1 MEKYVEKLVEY
12 LIGIVGESANP
23 EHIEKNIKLYASD
36 YAYHNFQLTPQ
47 KRFEVVEKAI
57 KEYKEL

>member
-12 LIGIVGESANP
+12 LIGIVGKSANP
-23 EHIEKNIKLYASD
+23 TKIENDIELYASY
-36 YAYHNFQLTPQ
+36 YAYYNFLLTPQ